1 MWLILAQDGDV
12 EARWL
17 AGRLRAQPNQRVALI
32 EAGELVHEC
41 RWEHRI
47 GTGTTLSRL
56 VTGDGTVIDSGDIG
70 GAVNRLS
77 WLSAE
82 GFEGAPAAD
91 REYATGEL
99 FALGMSWLGSLGTR
113 VLNPPAGFSLSGAW
127 RTPGQWRA
135 LARSAGLPI
144 VPYDSDQPDEVTGKA
159 GQTVLVIDGQ
169 VIGSPGGPH
178 RERLA
183 EFQRACGLDIMEVRL
198 DARAAVRGVSF
209 LPPLRRYGRAAA
221 DAILAALTRRE
232 QCQLAVPDL
241 AGAR

>member
-17 AGRLRAQPNQRVALI
+17 ADRLRAQAKRRVELI
-32 EAGELVHEC
+32 EASELVHEC

-47 GTGTTLSRL
+47 GTETTLSRL
-56 VTGDGTVIDSGDIG
+56 VVGDGTVIDSGDVD
-70 GAVNRLS
+70 GAVNRLT

-82 GFEGAPAAD
+82 GFEGAPPSD
-91 REYATGEL
+91 REYAAGEL
-99 FALGMSWLGSLGTR
+99 FALGMSWLESLGPR

-144 VPYDSDQPDEVTGKA
+144 VPYDSDQADEVTGEA
-159 GQTVLVIDGQ
+159 DQTVLVIDGQ

-178 RERLA
+178 RDRLVDL
-183 EFQRACGLDIMEVRL
+183 QRRCGLDIMEVRF
-198 DARAAVRGVSF
+198 DARAAVRDVSF

-232 QCQLAVPDL
+232 QRQLAVPDL